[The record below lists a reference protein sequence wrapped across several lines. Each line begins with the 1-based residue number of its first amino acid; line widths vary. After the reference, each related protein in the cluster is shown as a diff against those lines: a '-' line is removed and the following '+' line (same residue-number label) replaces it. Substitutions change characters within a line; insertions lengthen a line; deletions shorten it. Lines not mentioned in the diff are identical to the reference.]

1 LIQQLLATHDWWI
14 ATQTFMRILVIG
26 GTGFI
31 GPPLVRQL
39 SFQGHKVAVL
49 HRGRSGTLPAGITAV
64 RGDRRD
70 LAALGGALRSFGPDV
85 VVDLILSSAPQAQ
98 ELIGAFRGI
107 AGRVVAISSIDV
119 YRASGVLHGSEP
131 GPLQPVPLTEDSELR
146 SRPPY
151 SPEQLKGMQSIF
163 SWVDDAYDKV
173 PVERVVMSDPK
184 LPGTVLR
191 LPAVY
196 GPGDRLHRLFPILKR
211 IDDGRKTIL
220 FASDFACWR
229 WSRGYVDN
237 MAAAIA
243 LATTSG
249 RAAGRI
255 YNVAEEPPLSERDWT
270 EKVAQQAGWRGA
282 LVELPAGR
290 VPSHLRFPGNPAQ
303 DWAASS
309 QRIREDLGYR
319 EVVPFEEGLR
329 RTIAW
334 ERANPPLIHPSQFDY
349 DAEDAALA
357 A

>member
-1 LIQQLLATHDWWI
+1 
-14 ATQTFMRILVIG
+14 MRILVIG

-31 GPPLVRQL
+31 GTPLVRGL
-39 SFQGHKVAVL
+39 CARGHEMAVL
-49 HRGRSGTLPAGITAV
+49 HRGQSGTLPAAVTAI

-70 LAALGGALRSFGPDV
+70 LVNMDGELRRFGPDV

-98 ELIGAFRGI
+98 ELMRVFRGI
-107 AGRVVAISSIDV
+107 GGRVVAISSIDV

-173 PVERVVMSDPK
+173 PVERVVMSDSK

-196 GPGDRLHRLFPILKR
+196 GPQDRLHRLFPILKR

-220 FASDFACWR
+220 FASDFARWR

-237 MAAAIA
+237 VAAAIA
-243 LATTSG
+243 LAATAE
-249 RAAGRI
+249 RAAGKI
-255 YNVAEEPPLSERDWT
+255 YNVAEEPPLSEREWT
-270 EKVAQQAGWRGA
+270 EEVAQQAGWRGTM
-282 LVELPAGR
+282 VELPAGQ

-303 DWAASS
+303 HWAASS
-309 QRIREDLGYR
+309 QRIREELGYR
-319 EVVPFEEGLR
+319 EIVPFAEGLR
-329 RTIAW
+329 RTIVW
-334 ERANPPLIHPSQFDY
+334 ERANPPSIPFSQFDY